1 MDHLLRREWNNPNL
15 LNSDLRSKGDASKES
30 RYPIFMTLS
39 LWVECSLA
47 RSHST
52 HSDRVTDIGYL
63 LYWGSSI

>member
-15 LNSDLRSKGDASKES
+15 LNSDLRSKGDASKER
-30 RYPIFMTLS
+30 RYPISVTLS
-39 LWVECSLA
+39 LWVEYERASE
-47 RSHST
+47 HST